1 MKKTI
6 CMLVALAVVS
16 VVWSQKPEKP
26 AKSLK
31 TSSVTVSSSN
41 NLRLSVKESNRVL
54 KVRATY
60 SKRDV
65 VDIVDFLK
73 QKLGAPVSKGNKYV
87 WEKDKNG
94 KKAMEWIVDTGS
106 LRVYLDGELLSK
118 YEYKRYKEIS
128 EALSEKLGGS
138 KYNASW
144 DQDQYRFEFEQKQ
157 RDLES
162 AKRRLERAQRE
173 LERAQRELEEIK
185 RKNKN

>member
-16 VVWSQKPEKP
+16 VVWSQKPPKS
-26 AKSLK
+26 AKI
-31 TSSVTVSSSN
+31 SSVTVNSSN
-41 NLRLSVKESNRVL
+41 NLNLSVKENNRVL

-65 VDIVDFLK
+65 ADIVDFLK

-87 WEKDKNG
+87 WEKDKNE
-94 KKAMEWIVDTGS
+94 KKAMEWTVDTGS
-106 LRVYLDGELLSK
+106 LRVYLDGEVLSK
-118 YEYKRYKEIS
+118 HEYKRYKEIS

-138 KYNASW
+138 KYTASW

-157 RDLES
+157 RNLEA

-173 LERAQRELEEIK
+173 LERAQKELEEIK